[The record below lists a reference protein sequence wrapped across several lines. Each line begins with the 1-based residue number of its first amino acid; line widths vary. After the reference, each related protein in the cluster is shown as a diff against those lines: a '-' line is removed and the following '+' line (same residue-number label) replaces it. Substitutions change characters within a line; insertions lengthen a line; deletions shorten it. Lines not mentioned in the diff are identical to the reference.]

1 MKEIVDLVKKVLELL
16 PASLKAGKG
25 ALGLVG
31 TALGMLTKL
40 LPKKAKA
47 EEAKAEEP
55 KAEKPKAKGK
65 SAKLGLVL
73 SALFLLGTCAFK
85 SLQALKKAK
94 Q

>member
-1 MKEIVDLVKKVLELL
+1 MKEIVDLVKKLLELL

-40 LPKKAKA
+40 LPKKV
-47 EEAKAEEP
+47 KAEEP
-55 KAEKPKAKGK
+55 EAEEAKAEKPKAKGK

>member
-1 MKEIVDLVKKVLELL
+1 MKEIVDLVKKLLELL

>member
-1 MKEIVDLVKKVLELL
+1 MKEIVDLVKKLLELL

-31 TALGMLTKL
+31 TALGLLGKL
-40 LPKKAKA
+40 LPKKK
-47 EEAKAEEP
+47 AKAEEP
-55 KAEKPKAKGK
+55 KAEEPKCEGKCKGK
-65 SAKLGLVL
+65 GAKLGLAL
-73 SALFLLGTCAFK
+73 SALFLVGTCVFK

>member
-1 MKEIVDLVKKVLELL
+1 MKEIVDLVKKLLELL

-31 TALGMLTKL
+31 TALGMLTQL
-40 LPKKAKA
+40 LPKKAQA

>member
-31 TALGMLTKL
+31 TALGLLTKL

>member
-1 MKEIVDLVKKVLELL
+1 MKEIVDLVKKLLELL

-31 TALGMLTKL
+31 TALGLLGKL
-40 LPKKAKA
+40 LPKKKT
-47 EEAKAEEP
+47 KAEEP
-55 KAEKPKAKGK
+55 KAEEAKCAGKCKGK
-65 SAKLGLVL
+65 SVKLGLAL
-73 SALFLLGTCAFK
+73 SALFLVGTCVFK

>member
-1 MKEIVDLVKKVLELL
+1 MKEIVDLIKKLLELL

-31 TALGMLTKL
+31 TALGLLGKL
-40 LPKKAKA
+40 LPKKKTEGEAPKA
-47 EEAKAEEP
+47 EEV
-55 KAEKPKAKGK
+55 KPKGK

>member
-31 TALGMLTKL
+31 TALGLLTKR
-40 LPKKAKA
+40 LPTTAKA
-47 EEAKAEEP
+47 EEATAEEP

>member
-31 TALGMLTKL
+31 TALGLLTKL

-65 SAKLGLVL
+65 SAKLGLAL